1 MAYKKVLTIQDI
13 SCVGQCSLTVA
24 LPILSACGH
33 ETCILP
39 SAVLSTH
46 TGGFSGFTFRDLTDD
61 MPAIVEHW
69 KKEKISFDAIY
80 TGYLGSI
87 KQVGIVKDIL
97 NTMGKE
103 KCVKVVDPAFADH
116 GKLYSIFG
124 MDYVNAMKTLCPC
137 CDILVPNLSEACFLS
152 GLEYKEDY
160 DEQYILQILI
170 RLSAL
175 GCKTIL
181 MTGISFNKEKTGILL
196 YDNGKIQRYEHEKMP
211 KGAHGTGDIYAS
223 AFVGALLR
231 GKKPLKAGSIA
242 ADFTVQCIKN
252 TQGDKKHWYGAKFE
266 TALPTLMQLL
276 DK

>member
-1 MAYKKVLTIQDI
+1 
-13 SCVGQCSLTVA
+13 
-24 LPILSACGH
+24 
-33 ETCILP
+33 
-39 SAVLSTH
+39 
-46 TGGFSGFTFRDLTDD
+46 
-61 MPAIVEHW
+61 
-69 KKEKISFDAIY
+69 
-80 TGYLGSI
+80 
-87 KQVGIVKDIL
+87 
-97 NTMGKE
+97 
-103 KCVKVVDPAFADH
+103 
-116 GKLYSIFG
+116 
-124 MDYVNAMKTLCPC
+124 
-137 CDILVPNLSEACFLS
+137 
-152 GLEYKEDY
+152 
-160 DEQYILQILI
+160 
-170 RLSAL
+170 
-175 GCKTIL
+175 

>member
-1 MAYKKVLTIQDI
+1 
-13 SCVGQCSLTVA
+13 
-24 LPILSACGH
+24 
-33 ETCILP
+33 
-39 SAVLSTH
+39 
-46 TGGFSGFTFRDLTDD
+46 

-87 KQVGIVKDIL
+87 KQVEIVKDIL

-116 GKLYSIFG
+116 GKLYSIFD

-152 GLEYKEDY
+152 GIEYKENY

-170 RLSAL
+170 RLTAL

-196 YDNGKIQRYEHEKMP
+196 YDNGKILRYEHEKMP

-223 AFVGALLR
+223 AFVGALLK
-231 GKKPLKAGSIA
+231 GKKPIKAGSIA
-242 ADFTVQCIKN
+242 ADFTVECIKN
-252 TQGDKKHWYGAKFE
+252 TQSDKKHWYGAKFE
-266 TALPTLMQLL
+266 TALPYLMQLL
-276 DK
+276 GNK